1 MRIRKKEKRVET
13 TVTAL
18 RRHVGMLAGGIGPR
32 APSQGDGLERA
43 EAYVRAELQAA
54 GLEVAEQA
62 YDWQDGRV
70 ANLIATVAGSAQ
82 DPSRPYY
89 VVGAH
94 YDSIAA
100 SPGADDNASAVAV
113 LIELARKVAAAGAP
127 VPVRF
132 VAFTME
138 ELPAFLT
145 RKQGSRV
152 FIRAARA
159 AGEKILGAVVLEMVG
174 FTSPRQSYPLAL
186 RLAGYP
192 PAGNFIGIVANR
204 RSRGFGRAIEQG
216 FRRNEG
222 LPVESLSVPANGWLL
237 PATRLSDHSSFWD
250 QGIPAVMVTD
260 TAFFRNPNYHLAS
273 DTPDTLDYAFMAELV
288 TSLQHALGELP

>member
-1 MRIRKKEKRVET
+1 V
-13 TVTAL
+13 
-18 RRHVGMLAGGIGPR
+18 AG
-32 APSQGDGLERA
+32 
-43 EAYVRAELQAA
+43 
-54 GLEVAEQA
+54 QA
-62 YDWQDGRV
+62 YDWQGTRV
-70 ANLIATVAGSAQ
+70 ANLIATPAGAVT
-82 DPSRPYY
+82 DASRPYY
-89 VVGAH
+89 VFGAH

-113 LIELARKVAAAGAP
+113 LIELARQAAAAGSRA
-127 VPVRF
+127 PVRF

-159 AGEKILGAVVLEMVG
+159 AGEEILGAVVLEMVG

-186 RLAGYP
+186 RFAGYP
-192 PAGNFIGIVANR
+192 AAGNFIGIVANR
-204 RSRGFGRAIEQG
+204 RSQGFGRAIEQG

-250 QGIPAVMVTD
+250 RGIPAVMVTD

-288 TSLQHALGELP
+288 TSLHYALCELAPR